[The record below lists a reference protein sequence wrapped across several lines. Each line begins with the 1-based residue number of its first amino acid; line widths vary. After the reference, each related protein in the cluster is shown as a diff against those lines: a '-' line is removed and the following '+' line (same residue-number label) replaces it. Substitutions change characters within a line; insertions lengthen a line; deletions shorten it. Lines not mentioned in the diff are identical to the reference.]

1 MLIKKLASVLLVSV
15 LISLFGIFAVSAI
28 EISAK
33 SAVAIDALS
42 NEIIFEKDAF
52 EKRSMAS
59 TTKIMTSVLAIES
72 GRLDETVEITGKM
85 IRAEGTSIGLKA
97 GYRIKLRDLVYGMML
112 ESGNDAANS
121 VAIFLSESLE
131 NFSELMNRKAAS
143 IGMKNTHF
151 VTASGLDDEEHYSTA
166 YDMAL
171 LASYCIKN
179 SIFKAVCSTKK
190 YTSNLEKPE
199 NYRLFFSNHN
209 RLLSE
214 NKGVFGVKTG
224 FTKKSGR
231 CLVSAAERDGAVI
244 IVVTLCAPDD
254 WNDHRKLYKSCFETF
269 SKKTV
274 YADFSERV
282 PVVGGTASSVM
293 VKATEKLFEIA
304 VHGEKNVKSKV
315 FLPKFVYAPIK
326 ENDVIGK
333 IDFYVGMNNI
343 KTVSLFA
350 VESVASQTETYIHCE
365 SFIARIKNKIK
376 SIFTKKGS
384 VAAWQTT
391 E

>member
-1 MLIKKLASVLLVSV
+1 MLIKKLFSVLLVSA
-15 LISLFGIFAVSAI
+15 LISLCGIFAVSAI

-33 SAVAIDALS
+33 SAVAIDATS
-42 NEIIFEKDAF
+42 NEILFEKDAF

-72 GRLDETVEITGKM
+72 GRLDETVEITEKM

-121 VAIFLSESLE
+121 VAIFLSGSLE
-131 NFSELMNRKAAS
+131 NFSELMNQKAAS

-179 SIFKAVCSTKK
+179 DAFKVVCSTKK
-190 YTSNLEKPE
+190 YMSYLEKPD

-244 IVVTLCAPDD
+244 IVVTLCASDD
-254 WNDHRKLYKSCFETF
+254 WNDHRKLYKSCFEMF

-274 YADFSERV
+274 YADFSERI
-282 PVVGGTASSVM
+282 PVIGGTSSTVA
-293 VKATEKLFEIA
+293 VQATEKSFEIA
-304 VHGEKNVKSKV
+304 VRGEKKIKSRV
-315 FLPKFVYAPIK
+315 FLPMFVYAPIK

-333 IDFYVGMNNI
+333 IDYYVGKDI
-343 KTVSLFA
+343 LKTVSLFA
-350 VESVASQTETYIHCE
+350 DESIASQTETYVRRE

-376 SIFTKKGS
+376 SIFMKKGS
-384 VAAWQTT
+384 VAAWQIT

>member
-1 MLIKKLASVLLVSV
+1 MIKKLFSVLLVSA
-15 LISLFGIFAVSAI
+15 LISLCGVLTVSAI

-33 SAVAIDALS
+33 SAVSIDASS
-42 NEIIFEKDAF
+42 NEILFEKEAF

-59 TTKIMTSVLAIES
+59 TTKIMTSILAIES
-72 GRLDETVEITGKM
+72 GRLDETVEITEKM

-121 VAIFLSESLE
+121 VAFFLSGSLE

-166 YDMAL
+166 YDMAI

-179 SIFKAVCSTKK
+179 DVFKAVCSTKK
-190 YTSNLEKPE
+190 YTSELEKPE

-254 WNDHRKLYKSCFETF
+254 WNDHRRLYNSCFEMF

-274 YADFSERV
+274 YTYFSERI
-282 PVVGGTASSVM
+282 PVIGGTSSSVAIQ
-293 VKATEKLFEIA
+293 ATERSFEIA
-304 VHGEKNVKSKV
+304 VHGEGKIKSRV
-315 FLPKFVYAPIK
+315 FLPNFVYAPIRK
-326 ENDVIGK
+326 NDVIGK
-333 IDFYVGMNNI
+333 IDYYIGEDI
-343 KTVSLFA
+343 YKTVSLFA
-350 VESVASQTETYIHCE
+350 DESIASQTETYVRRE
-365 SFIARIKNKIK
+365 SFITRIKNKIK
-376 SIFTKKGS
+376 SIFMKKGS
-384 VAAWQTT
+384 VAAWQIT